1 MKDTRIQI
9 SIQWREK
16 ESGGLTGNINRQT
29 ISRRQLA
36 EILQILHSDPQP
48 PADSGSPE

>member
-1 MKDTRIQI
+1 MKDQIAI

-16 ESGGLTGNINRQT
+16 EAGGLTGNINSQI

-36 EILQILHSDPQP
+36 EILQIVHADPQP